1 MSVHVSFQ
9 YTHTQWIPPVVV
21 YNCLWF
27 TEEDSRW
34 IILCHNYHLQDKKK
48 KKKKL
53 MDVPHVCDA
62 IDVSLL
68 CIVYSTT
75 HHILWLYKSKK
86 MVRYVV
92 IAEMLAA
99 A

>member
-1 MSVHVSFQ
+1 
-9 YTHTQWIPPVVV
+9 
-21 YNCLWF
+21 
-27 TEEDSRW
+27 
-34 IILCHNYHLQDKKK
+34 
-48 KKKKL
+48 
-53 MDVPHVCDA
+53 MDVPRVCDA

-68 CIVYSTT
+68 YMVYSTT

>member
-1 MSVHVSFQ
+1 
-9 YTHTQWIPPVVV
+9 
-21 YNCLWF
+21 
-27 TEEDSRW
+27 
-34 IILCHNYHLQDKKK
+34 
-48 KKKKL
+48 
-53 MDVPHVCDA
+53 MDVPRVCDA

-68 CIVYSTT
+68 YVVYSTT
-75 HHILWLYKSKK
+75 HILWLYKSKK